1 VRSIRLGA
9 LGTSL
14 GTAFS
19 VQAPDATAPAHCH
32 LVEDQAAAG
41 SDFFSPEI
49 PRLKEG
55 LEGHALI
62 RPEGKI
68 HRVDPKFAS

>member
-1 VRSIRLGA
+1 VRSIR

-14 GTAFS
+14 GTALS

-41 SDFFSPEI
+41 SDFFSLEI
-49 PRLKEG
+49 PRLKED
-55 LEGHALI
+55 LEGDALI
-62 RPEGKI
+62 QPEGKI
-68 HRVDPKFAS
+68 HRVDPKFES